1 VPRRDLSGGYVANV
15 SETADWVTDV
25 QLMTDVHVEPNRA
38 DDTALMEQSLDD
50 QVRRGNGVNRVMGD
64 GGFTGSVPVWLAA
77 HLLVLLVRV
86 RVVGDLSPQP
96 VACK

>member
-1 VPRRDLSGGYVANV
+1 MPRRDLSGGYVANV

-50 QVRRGNGVNRVMGD
+50 QVRRGNEVKRIKGHD
-64 GGFTGSVPVWLAA
+64 GYTGSIPVWLPARFP
-77 HLLVLLVRV
+77 VLLVPIR
-86 RVVGDLSPQP
+86 GGG
-96 VACK
+96 